1 MVLVYV
7 LLAEQ
12 SSDFAA
18 VVGVAGIVETVAAEE
33 ADLRHS
39 TFDEA
44 VEVEHTPL

>member
-18 VVGVAGIVETVAAEE
+18 VVGVAEIVEIVEAEE
-33 ADLRHS
+33 AGLRHS
-39 TFDEA
+39 TFGEV